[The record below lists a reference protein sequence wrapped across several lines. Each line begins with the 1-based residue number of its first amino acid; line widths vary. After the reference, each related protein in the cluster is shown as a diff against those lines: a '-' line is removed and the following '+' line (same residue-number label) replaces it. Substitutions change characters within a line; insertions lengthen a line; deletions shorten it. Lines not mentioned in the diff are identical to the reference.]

1 MAKKSFKVTL
11 PGSLYQKN
19 NRWWWK
25 VKLPGETRLK
35 ARGLKPEGKHF
46 ATADRDE
53 AEELAR
59 NMWESAIRADVEAAA
74 RAQAREKAK
83 ASAEEMERLKADTD
97 QAIAGTR
104 AEVMDMIT
112 KAKAQCEE
120 KLRLSDEA
128 VARAEEL
135 AAAEAEKRARAEEL
149 AATEAEKRALA
160 EAQLNELLSGIKSTG
175 TCDCCGKQ
183 EIPED
188 QLAKIDSG
196 QLLCPDCLSALRG

>member
-11 PGSLYQKN
+11 PGSLYEKN

-59 NMWESAIRADVEAAA
+59 SMWESAIRADVEAAA

-83 ASAEEMERLKADTD
+83 ASAEEMEKLKADTD
-97 QAIAGTR
+97 QAIAGTK

-112 KAKAQCEE
+112 KAKTQCEE
-120 KLRLSDEA
+120 DLRLSDEA

-135 AAAEAEKRARAEEL
+135 ARAES
-149 AATEAEKRALA
+149 EKRALA
-160 EAQLNELLSGIKSTG
+160 EATLNEFLSSAKSTG
-175 TCDCCGKQ
+175 TCDCCGKE

-196 QLLCPDCLSALRG
+196 QLLCSDCLSALRG

>member
-19 NRWWWK
+19 DRWWWK

-35 ARGLKPEGKHF
+35 ARGLKPKGKHF

-53 AEELAR
+53 AEEVAR
-59 NMWESAIRADVEAAA
+59 CMWESAIRADVEAAA

-83 ASAEEMERLKADTD
+83 ASAEEMEKLKADTD
-97 QAIAGTR
+97 QAIAKTK

-135 AAAEAEKRARAEEL
+135 ARA
-149 AATEAEKRALA
+149 EAEKRALA
-160 EAQLNELLSGIKSTG
+160 EATLNELLSGTKNTG
-175 TCDCCGKQ
+175 TCDCCGEQ

-188 QLAKIDSG
+188 QLATIDSG
-196 QLLCPDCLSALRG
+196 QLLCPNCLSALRG